1 MKQGMI
7 QGHRRLGDG
16 PTETPDGFPLPI
28 TGSPLT
34 KTPVVV
40 KQDSIEL
47 KQYPETFIPGEEELG
62 ADEIRL
68 TCIGSGNPFVRRA
81 QAATGWLCE
90 LGNGDKFI
98 FDVGGGTVQNL
109 WSLEIHPA
117 LLDKLFLTH
126 LHLDHVGDFH
136 PLYDALGWARNSPLH
151 VWGPSGYTPE
161 MGTAYFCEMMDKA
174 ALWHDQSKMGIVPSE
189 GMEIIAHE
197 FDYSQFSPDNPR
209 MLVYDQNDVKIYA
222 FPTVHCIYGP
232 VGYRLEWNSLSFSF
246 HGDGT
251 PSAVEAE
258 QAKGVDVFMH
268 EVFPDPVTFSKKAN
282 LPLPIAKNVVG
293 EHTTG
298 DRFGQLMEMVKPGLG
313 VGYHYMLDDDT
324 VDAMYELLWK
334 TSDMP
339 MVLAQDLTVIN
350 LTPEQIVTRMALTN
364 LLHWTPPMPL
374 DAPHGT
380 LSKRSDAKI
389 PQWLVDSV
397 ILAPRS

>member
-1 MKQGMI
+1 
-7 QGHRRLGDG
+7 
-16 PTETPDGFPLPI
+16 
-28 TGSPLT
+28 
-34 KTPVVV
+34 
-40 KQDSIEL
+40 
-47 KQYPETFIPGEEELG
+47 
-62 ADEIRL
+62 
-68 TCIGSGNPFVRRA
+68 
-81 QAATGWLCE
+81 
-90 LGNGDKFI
+90 
-98 FDVGGGTVQNL
+98 
-109 WSLEIHPA
+109 
-117 LLDKLFLTH
+117 
-126 LHLDHVGDFH
+126 
-136 PLYDALGWARNSPLH
+136 
-151 VWGPSGYTPE
+151 
-161 MGTAYFCEMMDKA
+161 
-174 ALWHDQSKMGIVPSE
+174 
-189 GMEIIAHE
+189 
-197 FDYSQFSPDNPR
+197 

-364 LLHWTPPMPL
+364 LLHWTPPMPP